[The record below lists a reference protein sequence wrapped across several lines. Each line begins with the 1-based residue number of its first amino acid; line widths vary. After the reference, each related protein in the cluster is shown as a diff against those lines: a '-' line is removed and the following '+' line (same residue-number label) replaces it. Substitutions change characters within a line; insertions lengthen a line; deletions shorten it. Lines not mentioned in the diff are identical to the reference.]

1 MPSADGAPDPNVQT
15 WVSGERNDAVGAAR
29 FRAGR
34 TFRFEAAHHLPGME
48 PGHRSTR
55 VHGHS
60 YRVDVELAA
69 TELRYPGVVVGAD
82 ELSQLKE
89 YVADRLD
96 HRDLNSVLDRPPT
109 CEAVA
114 EHLAEWI
121 TTHMEPDVSA
131 RVVAV
136 RVSAGKEVWAEY
148 CVPGVFPRNDDL
160 LPPPG

>member
-1 MPSADGAPDPNVQT
+1 MPSADGAPDPNDPT

-34 TFRFEAAHHLPGME
+34 TFRFEAAHHLSGTE
-48 PGHRSTR
+48 PGHRSAR

-60 YRVDVELAA
+60 YQVDVELAA
-69 TELRYPGVVVGAD
+69 IELRYPGVVVGAD
-82 ELSQLKE
+82 ELSPLKE

-96 HRDLNSVLDRPPT
+96 HRDLNAILNRPPT

-114 EHLAEWI
+114 EHLAGWI
-121 TTHMEPDVSA
+121 TTYMEPDVSA
-131 RVVAV
+131 RVVAA
-136 RVSAGKEVWAEY
+136 RVSVGKGVWAEY
-148 CVPGVFPRNDDL
+148 RVPGVRPRNDDL